1 MELIKVKQDKMV
13 DQKRT
18 FNLIETLPDDFLT
31 LSDFEIQEEV
41 ILELDF

>member
-1 MELIKVKQDKMV
+1 MELVKIKQDRV
-13 DQKRT
+13 VEQKRT

-31 LSDFEIQEEV
+31 ISDFEIREEV

>member
-1 MELIKVKQDKMV
+1 MELVRVKQEKIV